1 MRWYRVPAA
10 LALAGVLFAL
20 VSPASSAVL
29 ITVDKAA
36 QRMTVVVDG
45 ELRWIWPV
53 STGLIKYDTP
63 NGRYGTFRM
72 ARKHYSREWDDAP
85 MPHSIFFTQNGH
97 AIHGSYATR
106 RLGNAASHGCVRL
119 APKNAAQ
126 LFGLVQKHGLG
137 NTLVVVQGAL
147 PGSVPTPIIAVP
159 LPRER
164 NAALRVV
171 AALEAPTAVQ
181 DDASTAAENK
191 PSTAAAMASG
201 PDKPAEEHMAS
212 ARIAAQV
219 RERRAALPAAVELDT
234 PAHIQ
239 RDASTPAQ
247 SKPDAAAIA
256 ALRPH
261 KPDEEL
267 RASAHVGPQPDERR
281 AVSPAV
287 PEADASVVTQR
298 DRPIILESKPDTAVT
313 ALTPERPVEGQIAAA
328 RIVAQPSEPST
339 ELRAVVEPVMPV
351 ALNGTP
357 AVADADPGETAVAAA
372 SPEAP
377 VVEQREATRTTD
389 VPPRGQAM
397 RALPRPRA
405 LPEPPRPR
413 LTKREPPQRAE
424 RRLPP
429 RYAERSYDDPR
440 VYRRSWSTDRP
451 RAYYRGR
458 PRFAPR
464 VYYDPPEEIIE
475 EFYVNGQWVRRRYYR
490 QAQPWDFY
498 GYRHR

>member
-10 LALAGVLFAL
+10 LALAGVLFCW
-20 VSPASSAVL
+20 ASLANSAVL

-53 STGLIKYDTP
+53 STGLIRYDTP
-63 NGRYGTFRM
+63 NGRYGAFRM
-72 ARKHYSREWDDAP
+72 ARKHFSREWDDAP

-97 AIHGSYATR
+97 AIHSSYATR

-147 PGSVPTPIIAVP
+147 PGSVPTPIIAIP

-164 NAALRVV
+164 RAALRMV
-171 AALEAPTAVQ
+171 AALETPTAVRE
-181 DDASTAAENK
+181 DASTAAENK

-201 PDKPAEEHMAS
+201 DKPAEEHMAS
-212 ARIAAQV
+212 ARIAPQA

-234 PAHIQ
+234 PAAVQ
-239 RDASTPAQ
+239 RDASTPAERNL
-247 SKPDAAAIA
+247 DAAAIA
-256 ALRPH
+256 ALRPD
-261 KPDEEL
+261 KPGEEL
-267 RASAHVGPQPDERR
+267 RASAHVSPQPDERR
-281 AVSPAV
+281 AVAPAV
-287 PEADASVVTQR
+287 TDADASVVIPR

-313 ALTPERPVEGQIAAA
+313 ALTPEGPAEGQIAAA
-328 RIVAQPSEPST
+328 RIVAQPSEPSA
-339 ELRAVVEPVMPV
+339 ELRAVVEQAMPV
-351 ALNGTP
+351 ALNGAP

-372 SPEAP
+372 SPEAM

-389 VPPRGQAM
+389 IPPRGQAM

-405 LPEPPRPR
+405 LPQPPR

-424 RRLPP
+424 RKQPP

-451 RAYYRGR
+451 RVYRGR